1 MRLLLVECNRNAAKG
16 ARPRVPCSRP
26 CHRAGAMTDRRVLAA
41 LAVAVVVLAA
51 LLIVLIAEGIHAL
64 ARFDEPDTA
73 LTYKLAD
80 WIVPMSPQPDPHW
93 PELVHLAEITPYLP
107 QLKANAVGIGS
118 STFEELRTD
127 EASINHVVD
136 GCLQMKPNLSKT
148 MSYLRSE
155 LFNPLNPMFYFH
167 ELGPGLAE
175 RPAGLSRPLQLPQA
189 ALDDERRG
197 QRITVPLIERADKVL
212 IAGDSMAMSLG
223 VGDEEALAS
232 QLQVRDP
239 SRQYVSIGIG
249 GADPADILCAL
260 KRAGERY
267 RGQIRAVIYPLS
279 ENDLADRK
287 PFGRPEELIPALVKF
302 RQEHAIGEFTL
313 VYMPYIYN
321 AMPDVTRIRGHVEY
335 LRRRP
340 HEQKRALLELAQKAN
355 FRVLDYTDVTDAERA
370 RHGSQFAAFALFVDH
385 AHLSR
390 LGNAR
395 LVERLEQP

>member
-1 MRLLLVECNRNAAKG
+1 
-16 ARPRVPCSRP
+16 
-26 CHRAGAMTDRRVLAA
+26 MTDRRVHAA
-41 LAVAVVVLAA
+41 LAAAVVLLAA
-51 LLIVLIAEGIHAL
+51 VLIVLTAEGIHAVV
-64 ARFDEPDTA
+64 RFDEPDTS
-73 LTYKLAD
+73 LTYQVAD
-80 WIVPMSPQPDPHW
+80 WLLSMSPQPDPDW
-93 PELVHLAEITPYLP
+93 PELVDVAEIEPYLP

-127 EASINHVVD
+127 EASINHVVN

-155 LFNPLNPMFYFH
+155 LFNPFNPMFYFH
-167 ELGPGLAE
+167 DSARTLPGDLQAFLDRYSFRKVRLTTNAE
-175 RPAGLSRPLQLPQA
+175 GA
-189 ALDDERRG
+189 
-197 QRITVPLIERADKVL
+197 RITVPLIERADKVL

-223 VGDEEALAS
+223 LSDEETLAS
-232 QLQVRDP
+232 QLQARDR

-267 RGQIRAVIYPLS
+267 RGQIRGVIYPLS

-287 PFGRPEELIPALVKF
+287 PFGRPEELIPALAEF
-302 RQEHAIGEFTL
+302 QREHAIAEFTL

-340 HEQKRALLELAQKAN
+340 HEEKKALLAEARKAK
-355 FRVLDYTDVTDAERA
+355 FRVLDYTEVTDAERA
-370 RHGSQFAAFALFVDH
+370 AHGSQFAAFALFVDH
-385 AHLSR
+385 AHLSA

-395 LVERLEQP
+395 LVERLAP

>member
-1 MRLLLVECNRNAAKG
+1 
-16 ARPRVPCSRP
+16 
-26 CHRAGAMTDRRVLAA
+26 MTDRRILAA
-41 LAVAVVVLAA
+41 LAAAVVLLAA
-51 LLIVLIAEGIHAL
+51 LLIVVVAEGVNAL

-73 LTYKLAD
+73 LTYKVAD
-80 WIVPMSPQPDPHW
+80 WILPMSPQPDPHW
-93 PELVHLAEITPYLP
+93 PELVDLAEIKPYLP

-155 LFNPLNPMFYFH
+155 LFNPFNPMFYFH
-167 ELGPGLAE
+167 DSGHELPSDLQAFLD
-175 RPAGLSRPLQLPQA
+175 RYSFRKIRLTTNAAG
-189 ALDDERRG
+189 E
-197 QRITVPLIERADKVL
+197 RITVPLIERADKVL

-223 VGDEEALAS
+223 VGDHETLAS

-239 SRQYVSIGIG
+239 ARQYVSIGIG

-260 KRAGERY
+260 ERAGERY
-267 RGQIRAVIYPLS
+267 RGQIRGVIYPLS

-287 PFGRPEELIPALVKF
+287 PFGRPEELIPALVTF
-302 RQEHAIGEFTL
+302 RDEHAIAEFTL

-340 HEQKRALLELAQKAN
+340 HEQKRALLELARQAN
-355 FRVLDYTDVTDAERA
+355 FRVLDYTEVTDAERA

-385 AHLSR
+385 AHLSP

>member
-1 MRLLLVECNRNAAKG
+1 
-16 ARPRVPCSRP
+16 
-26 CHRAGAMTDRRVLAA
+26 MTDRRVLAA
-41 LAVAVVVLAA
+41 LAAAVVLLAA
-51 LLIVLIAEGIHAL
+51 VLIVLIAEGIHAVV
-64 ARFDEPDTA
+64 RFDEPDTS
-73 LTYKLAD
+73 LTYQVAD
-80 WIVPMSPQPDPHW
+80 WLLSMSPQPDPDW
-93 PELVHLAEITPYLP
+93 PELVDVAEIEPYLP

-127 EASINHVVD
+127 EASINHVVN

-155 LFNPLNPMFYFH
+155 LFNPFNPMFYFH
-167 ELGPGLAE
+167 DSARTLPGDLQAFLDRYSFRKLRLTTNAE
-175 RPAGLSRPLQLPQA
+175 G
-189 ALDDERRG
+189 E
-197 QRITVPLIERADKVL
+197 RITAPLIERADKVL

-223 VGDEEALAS
+223 LSDEETLAS
-232 QLQVRDP
+232 QLQARDR

-267 RGQIRAVIYPLS
+267 RGQIRGVIYPLS

-287 PFGRPEELIPALVKF
+287 PFGRPEELIPALAEF
-302 RQEHAIGEFTL
+302 QREHAIAEFTL

-340 HEQKRALLELAQKAN
+340 HEEKKALLAEARKAK
-355 FRVLDYTDVTDAERA
+355 FRVLDYTEVTDAERA
-370 RHGSQFAAFALFVDH
+370 AHGSQFAAFALFVDH
-385 AHLSR
+385 AHLSA

-395 LVERLEQP
+395 LVERLAP